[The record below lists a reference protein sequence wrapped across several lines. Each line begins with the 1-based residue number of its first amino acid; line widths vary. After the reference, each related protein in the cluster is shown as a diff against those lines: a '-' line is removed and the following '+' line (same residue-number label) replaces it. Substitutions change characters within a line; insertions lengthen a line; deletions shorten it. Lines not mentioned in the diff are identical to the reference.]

1 MFPPYHYNVFRP
13 RKRTGWGKKG
23 QRGEN
28 IKKEKCTARG
38 AVNSSRHS
46 DHSGVLYSGFFDLHE
61 GVFIDLLIGIKYFLI
76 LFSALAVLLD
86 VKARVEQ
93 SNLLAFQVFS
103 SGLSNPSKSY
113 RNSYVC
119 PIISLL
125 SLAWVVLSG
134 VCLLAEQVS
143 ELTPCRLK
151 DC

>member
-1 MFPPYHYNVFRP
+1 M
-13 RKRTGWGKKG
+13 
-23 QRGEN
+23 
-28 IKKEKCTARG
+28 
-38 AVNSSRHS
+38 
-46 DHSGVLYSGFFDLHE
+46 YSGFFDLHE

-86 VKARVEQ
+86 VKVRVEQ

-151 DC
+151 DCLFSEN